1 MSSVQHLR
9 EFIRERLTAA
19 AEEIFSEVEKTIVR
33 YEEDARLLESCWRPK
48 IKTTR
53 IEHLSQHFCNEDGVL
68 TDQLPCFQQ
77 SSSSLDQREPEA
89 SHIQKDLQEQGHLH
103 DQDNQERREYSWLN
117 LDQEV
122 TEPSQTKQ
130 CQVELRYPE
139 IKEELDDTEAPLI
152 EKDHERPDVVEI
164 KEEQGEEEPPQ
175 IKEEQEEAC
184 SSQEVEQ
191 FILKQEHFQFPETLT
206 QETDFTVGEPNIE
219 HLYSLNFPV
228 AQIQG
233 HEASSFPA
241 SENPCDSA
249 ADKSVKCEVCGKVF
263 KKKHHFNRHQRI
275 HSGVRPYACTIC
287 GRGFTQSG
295 HLKNHIRTHTGE
307 RPFSC
312 ETCGKSF
319 SQVVSL
325 NVHMRIHT
333 GERPYSCEICG
344 KSFTVITNLNFHRGT
359 HADERPFPCET
370 CGKGFS
376 NYTSL
381 KAHSRIHTREKL
393 HFCETCGKSFTKN
406 SALSVH
412 MRTHT
417 GERPYLCERC
427 GKCFISKGDL
437 KAHVRTHTGER
448 PFTCGTCGKS
458 FIQRGT
464 LNVHMRSHAGESAN
478 AD

>member
-33 YEEDARLLESCWRPK
+33 YEEDVRLLGTCWKPQ
-48 IKTTR
+48 INTTR
-53 IEHLSQHFCNEDGVL
+53 TERPNHRSEEEVL
-68 TDQLPCFQQ
+68 TDHQGEPGPLRIQTNQQ
-77 SSSSLDQREPEA
+77 KL
-89 SHIQKDLQEQGHLH
+89 GHLQH
-103 DQDNQERREYSWLN
+103 QYNLKKPEYPWLN
-117 LDQEV
+117 QDQEV
-122 TEPSQTKQ
+122 TEPPQIIDNQ
-130 CQVELRYPE
+130 GELKYRE
-139 IKEELDDTEAPLI
+139 IKEELDDSESAPI
-152 EKDHERPDVVEI
+152 EEDQEKPDVLEI
-164 KEEQGEEEPPQ
+164 KEEQGQAEPPE

-191 FILKQEHFQFPETLT
+191 FILKQEHFHFPEALT
-206 QETDFTVGEPNIE
+206 QEPDFTEGEPNIE
-219 HLYSLNFPV
+219 RLYSLNFPG
-228 AQIQG
+228 AENQD
-233 HEASSFPA
+233 HEEISLPA
-241 SENPCDSA
+241 SGNPCDPVT
-249 ADKSVKCEVCGKVF
+249 DKSVKCDVCGKVF

-275 HSGVRPYACTIC
+275 HSGVRPYTCTIC
-287 GRGFTQSG
+287 GKGFTQSG

-312 ETCGKSF
+312 DTCGKSF

-376 NYTSL
+376 NYTNL
-381 KAHSRIHTREKL
+381 KAHRRIHTRDKL

-417 GERPYLCERC
+417 
-427 GKCFISKGDL
+427 
-437 KAHVRTHTGER
+437 ARTLQ
-448 PFTCGTCGKS
+448 PGTAPWLPS
-458 FIQRGT
+458 VSGT
-464 LNVHMRSHAGESAN
+464 DPE
-478 AD
+478 